1 MMKKTQQDE
10 VVMRLEELALE
21 SRPGTFLPR
30 VRALAFRLVG
40 GRGYPREDLIAIFED
55 YRTVLRDRGQEDLED
70 DLLDVMDL
78 LDGWCA
84 EHVRI

>member
-1 MMKKTQQDE
+1 MMETTRHDDVE
-10 VVMRLEELALE
+10 MRLEELAQE
-21 SRPGTFLPR
+21 SRPGTFLPQ
-30 VRALAFRLVG
+30 VRELAFRLVQG
-40 GRGYPREDLIAIFED
+40 GRYSREELIAIFER

-84 EHVRI
+84 EHARI

>member
-1 MMKKTQQDE
+1 MMEKTRHNE
-10 VVMRLEELALE
+10 VEMRLEELVQE
-21 SRPGTFLPR
+21 SPPGAFLPR
-30 VRALAFRLVG
+30 ACNLAFRLVHG
-40 GRGYPREDLIAIFED
+40 GYPREELIAIFEG

-84 EHVRI
+84 EHARI

>member
-1 MMKKTQQDE
+1 METTRHDDVEMQ
-10 VVMRLEELALE
+10 LEELALE
-21 SRPGTFLPR
+21 SRPGTFLPQ
-30 VRALAFRLVG
+30 VRNLAVGLVK
-40 GRGYPREDLIAIFED
+40 RGHPREELIAIFER

-70 DLLDVMDL
+70 DLLDIMDQ

>member
-1 MMKKTQQDE
+1 MW
-10 VVMRLEELALE
+10 LEELAQE
-21 SRPGTFLPR
+21 ARPGTFLSEAR
-30 VRALAFRLVG
+30 NLAFRLVQG
-40 GRGYPREDLIAIFED
+40 GRYSREELIAIFER

>member
-1 MMKKTQQDE
+1 MMEITRHDDVE
-10 VVMRLEELALE
+10 MRLEELARE
-21 SRPGTFLPR
+21 SRPGTFLLQ
-30 VRALAFRLVG
+30 VRELAFRLVHG
-40 GRGYPREDLIAIFED
+40 GRYSREELIEIFER

-84 EHVRI
+84 EHARI

>member
-1 MMKKTQQDE
+1 MMEKTRHNE
-10 VVMRLEELALE
+10 VEMRLQELALE
-21 SRPGTFLPR
+21 SRPGAFLSE
-30 VRALAFRLVG
+30 VRNLAVRLVQG
-40 GRGYPREDLIAIFED
+40 GSYSREELLAIFEG

-70 DLLDVMDL
+70 DLLDVMDQ

>member
-1 MMKKTQQDE
+1 MIEKTRQTE
-10 VVMRLEELALE
+10 VEMRLEELVQDA
-21 SRPGTFLPR
+21 RPGAFLPR
-30 VRALAFRLVG
+30 ARNLAIRLVQG
-40 GRGYPREDLIAIFED
+40 GYSREELIEVFEG

-70 DLLDVMDL
+70 DLLDVMDQ

>member
-1 MMKKTQQDE
+1 METMRHDDVE
-10 VVMRLEELALE
+10 MRLDELAQE
-21 SRPGTFLPR
+21 SRPGTFLSE
-30 VRALAFRLVG
+30 VRNLAFRLVQ
-40 GRGYPREDLIAIFED
+40 GRHYSREDLIAIFER
-55 YRTVLRDRGQEDLED
+55 YRTVLRDRGQENLED

>member
-1 MMKKTQQDE
+1 MMEKTRHDDVE
-10 VVMRLEELALE
+10 MRLEELALE
-21 SRPGTFLPR
+21 SRPGTFLSQ
-30 VRALAFRLVG
+30 VRNLAFRLVHG
-40 GRGYPREDLIAIFED
+40 GYPREELLTIFER

-70 DLLDVMDL
+70 DLLDVMDQ